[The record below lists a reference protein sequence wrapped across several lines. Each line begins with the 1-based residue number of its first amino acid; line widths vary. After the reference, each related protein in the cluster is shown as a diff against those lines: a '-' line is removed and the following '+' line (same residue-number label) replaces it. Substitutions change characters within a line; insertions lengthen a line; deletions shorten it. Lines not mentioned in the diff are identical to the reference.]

1 MFVCSECKGE
11 DVIVRGWFSP
21 NENHAPV
28 PSIDWELS
36 YCGDCKEECYLEKVE
51 EE

>member
-11 DVIVRGWFSP
+11 DVIVKGWYNP
-21 NENHAPV
+21 NERYEAT
-28 PSIDWELS
+28 DWDSSWCE
-36 YCGDCKEECYLEKVE
+36 DCKEEDVYLDEVE

>member
-21 NENHAPV
+21 NENQAFRQ
-28 PSIDWELS
+28 SIDWELS
-36 YCGDCKEECYLEKVE
+36 YCEDCKEEVYLDEVE